1 MLSCV
6 TFLKLLVFWKSYVMN
21 NKMSNVVLVVD
32 DSPESLGM
40 LNVALNTQ
48 GYTALVALNG
58 LQALSIAEKIEPD
71 VVLMDAVMPEMDGF
85 ETCRRLK
92 QQRPNIPIIFMTGLS
107 DVEDVVKGFE
117 AGGIDYVTKPISP
130 DEVIA
135 RIKTHIQTAKLALSA
150 QDALDHAG
158 NNVFCVSHQGRLSWA
173 TPRVHQLMDEFASED
188 MSPWASLAELIKSWL
203 ATDTQQNL
211 TVSCFPTSFEIM
223 YESQQEDK
231 HLLKV
236 LEAKVEKSPL
246 DLQQSL
252 PLTKRES
259 EVLYWVSYGKTN
271 WEISQILSMSP
282 RTANKHLEQIY
293 KKLRVDNRTSA
304 AAISIRI
311 LEA

>member
-1 MLSCV
+1 
-6 TFLKLLVFWKSYVMN
+6 MN
-21 NKMSNVVLVVD
+21 NVVLVVD

-40 LNVALNTQ
+40 LNVALNNQ

-58 LQALSIAEKIEPD
+58 AQALSITEKIEPD
-71 VVLMDAVMPEMDGF
+71 IVLMDAVMPEMDGF

-92 QQRPNIPIIFMTGLS
+92 LQRPNTPIIFMTGLT

-158 NNVFCVSHQGRLSWA
+158 SNVFCVTDQGRLSWA
-173 TPRVHQLMDEFASED
+173 TPKAHQLIDDFAGED
-188 MSPWASLAELIKSWL
+188 MSPWATLAELIKDWL
-203 ATDTQQNL
+203 PTGEKKDLKVN
-211 TVSCFPTSFEIM
+211 CFVTPFEIM
-223 YESQQEDK
+223 YERQQDDK
-231 HLLKV
+231 YMLKV
-236 LEAKVEKSPL
+236 VEEKIEKTPL
-246 DLQQSL
+246 DLKQNL
-252 PLTKRES
+252 PLTNRES

-293 KKLRVDNRTSA
+293 KKLGVDNRTSA

-311 LEA
+311 LES